1 MILNSNLLEKM
12 CAAYGPS
19 GREQRIRK
27 MIAEEIKDYADD
39 IKEDAIGN
47 LIVHKKGNGKKIAVT
62 AHMDQIGFMLRSVDD
77 KGRFRVLPLGSIKP
91 LNMIDTRV
99 RTETGEQGV
108 VLCEKKSADTTVS
121 CDDLY
126 IEFGMNPEK
135 ADSLDSFRGQEIV
148 IKADYYENEDFIIS
162 GALDDRIGC
171 FILAEV
177 IKKIESCRNDMYFI
191 FSVQE
196 ENGFQGIQSAISA
209 VEPDLLLAVDVTCA
223 NEELRGM
230 KTDTSVGKGA
240 ALKVMDHF
248 MIVCQE
254 VIEWLKMTASE
265 NGIPYQLDIS
275 DHGGTDAC
283 KAQRYQGVKAGAV
296 CVPAKNIHSGNEIV
310 SKSDVAACLGLIQA
324 ISDTEI
330 NF

>member
-1 MILNSNLLEKM
+1 
-12 CAAYGPS
+12 
-19 GREQRIRK
+19 
-27 MIAEEIKDYADD
+27 
-39 IKEDAIGN
+39 
-47 LIVHKKGNGKKIAVT
+47 
-62 AHMDQIGFMLRSVDD
+62 
-77 KGRFRVLPLGSIKP
+77 
-91 LNMIDTRV
+91 
-99 RTETGEQGV
+99 
-108 VLCEKKSADTTVS
+108 
-121 CDDLY
+121 
-126 IEFGMNPEK
+126 
-135 ADSLDSFRGQEIV
+135 
-148 IKADYYENEDFIIS
+148 
-162 GALDDRIGC
+162 
-171 FILAEV
+171 
-177 IKKIESCRNDMYFI
+177 MYFI

-209 VEPDLLLAVDVTCA
+209 VEPDLLLAVDVTCS

-310 SKSDVAACLGLIQA
+310 SKSDVAACLELIQA